1 MIYSSTEWGE
11 RFHKRGWKCFYG
23 DNNVM
28 EQLHKSQHNS
38 CIANSKHVSTVLYES
53 CDSYNY
59 LVSFSSSQKRWML
72 LVLSVS
78 SCASLSQLFCHVNVS
93 QNTLP
98 LCFGRCYFF
107 SFRCVL
113 FTLLFFHPLAVKNW
127 YCCHLTRRAAWAS
140 SWMRYSRRRSPR
152 ILKFIP

>member
-28 EQLHKSQHNS
+28 EQLHKAQHNS
-38 CIANSKHVSTVLYES
+38 CKHVSTVLYES

-78 SCASLSQLFCHVNVS
+78 SCAILSQLFCHVNVS